1 MLTNFPDCVSFK
13 PNSTSVIIQGLDC
26 TGSHG
31 ISVGSLGQYPG
42 EIDNVEDIYVYN
54 ITMKNSTDGARIK
67 VWPGLNPENPK
78 PDQGG
83 GSGRVR
89 NITYEKFHNWGND
102 RKCKP
107 QPLPHDLSS

>member
-1 MLTNFPDCVSFK
+1 MLV
-13 PNSTSVIIQGLDC
+13 
-26 TGSHG
+26 
-31 ISVGSLGQYPG
+31 G

-89 NITYEKFHNWGND
+89 NITYEQFHNWGND

-107 QPLPHDLSS
+107 QTLPRDLSRNNTVCRCYRPYSVLLRCIPRTMQ